1 MKGWKKVMSEF
12 EKQEFEDIISAM
24 SEEEMKIAASKIAES
39 NEDILWEELRKR
51 TTANKNKLQAV
62 QEIVSCI

>member
-1 MKGWKKVMSEF
+1 MSEF

>member
-1 MKGWKKVMSEF
+1 MKGWEKVMSEF

-51 TTANKNKLQAV
+51 ATANRNKLQAV
-62 QEIVSCI
+62 KEIVSCI